1 VKRTL
6 SGYSAAVSLAALAL
20 VTLFGGGCGGASS
33 GINAIPVASRGTGS
47 VAFKVI
53 WPQKTRLIPALTGS
67 IQAVLSSGS
76 TTIASKLL
84 TPPSTGNVS
93 TVTFQNVNAGTLSLT
108 ATAYPNADGSGVALA
123 SGASSVDVVG
133 EQTASVTV
141 TMQSTIDHLELSPTA
156 PAVTVGKS
164 LALAPTAKDAHG
176 NVVLLSSGKLTWQ
189 SANTGF
195 FTVNSGVVTGVAAG
209 SANVTV
215 TDTESGKSVAVS
227 CTVNPPIVSNPFL
240 YDGFSYSSGS
250 AVAGLNGGSG
260 TWGSAWNEYGQGETA
275 SMISTSGLTYP
286 GLATSGNAI
295 QTTSDYPVGH
305 ARRFSV
311 SPGKS
316 GSVLF
321 ISFLMKPLDAMN
333 VGYPSTYFG
342 LAYGGVGIDKPGDSA
357 YYALENDGG
366 GGEVKTN
373 VLAVTGQTVFM
384 VVRITFG
391 PTNGNDTVD
400 LFVNPTPGQPLPA
413 TPNAT
418 KTDRNTGL
426 PADFNFG
433 GSIRCLFDEIRFG
446 HTFDDVAPPQ

>member
-1 VKRTL
+1 MKRTL
-6 SGYSAAVSLAALAL
+6 SGYSAAVSVAALAL

-76 TTIASKLL
+76 TTIASQLL
-84 TPPSTGNVS
+84 TPPSSGNVS
-93 TVTFQNVNAGTLSLT
+93 TVTF
-108 ATAYPNADGSGVALA
+108 
-123 SGASSVDVVG
+123 
-133 EQTASVTV
+133 
-141 TMQSTIDHLELSPTA
+141 QSTIDHLELSPTA

-164 LALAPTAKDAHG
+164 LALTPTAKDAHG
-176 NVVLLSSGKLTWQ
+176 NVVLLSSGKLTWH
-189 SANTGF
+189 SDNTGY

-215 TDTESGKSVAVS
+215 TDTESGKSAAVS

-240 YDGFSYSSGS
+240 YDGFNYSSGS

-260 TWGSAWNEYGQGETA
+260 TWGSAWTEYGQGETA
-275 SMISTSGLTYP
+275 STSGLTYP

-295 QTTSDYPVGH
+295 QSTSDYPVGH